1 MRSTAT
7 PIFCSCGARLNGG
20 PTRFTCSEGH
30 GLSAADLH
38 REIDVITDQK
48 VAAAVRRAGG
58 CVIALTDVTGRQV
71 DQYFLLR
78 QIQQQA
84 TSTQTATTTDD
95 NAGR

>member
-1 MRSTAT
+1 MRSTAIRT
-7 PIFCSCGARLNGG
+7 SCSCGARLNGG
-20 PTRFTCSEGH
+20 PTRFTCDEGH

-38 REIDVITDQK
+38 REIDVITDQQ

-84 TSTQTATTTDD
+84 AAETTNTDTTTT
-95 NAGR
+95 GR